1 MRIYSEV
8 QVGVVNGCF
17 VSFCVMTDFMF
28 VACEISYW
36 WFAEMLARK
45 KNREIANLSLH
56 QVCPAHYKLRI
67 PELTVRPWAM
77 ILCNKVSTLS
87 KIPSSW
93 PGFFYFNKYIMVCSE
108 MPFSKNSYRIETSQ
122 VIYFLARFCKMFSF
136 YSNEHDVWFSNRRYR
151 QLC

>member
-1 MRIYSEV
+1 M
-8 QVGVVNGCF
+8 VVLFHF
-17 VSFCVMTDFMF
+17 VLWLI
-28 VACEISYW
+28 ACLLLVKLVIDGLQKCWRE
-36 WFAEMLARK
+36 K
-45 KNREIANLSLH
+45 KNREITNLSLH
-56 QVCPAHYKLRI
+56 QVCPAHYKLWI
-67 PELTVRPWAM
+67 PELTVWPWTM

-87 KIPSSW
+87 KVPSSW
-93 PGFFYFNKYIMVCSE
+93 PGFFYFNKYIMVYSE

>member
-1 MRIYSEV
+1 M
-8 QVGVVNGCF
+8 VVLFHF
-17 VSFCVMTDFMF
+17 VLWLI
-28 VACEISYW
+28 ACLLLVKLVIDGLQKCWRE
-36 WFAEMLARK
+36 K

-93 PGFFYFNKYIMVCSE
+93 PGFFYFNKYIMVYSE

-122 VIYFLARFCKMFSF
+122 LIYFLARFCEMFSF